1 MPEISKHNLGTYSS
15 ASMDVTDEIYNQ
27 ETVHQAAFVGIFSIF
42 TAMGMIDKNK
52 HGAENFTLRRYEY
65 CLKMLNL
72 LEGKERLF
80 DTPQDEIYRL

>member
-1 MPEISKHNLGTYSS
+1 MRSIIKKRYIRQLLSEFFT
-15 ASMDVTDEIYNQ
+15 
-27 ETVHQAAFVGIFSIF
+27 IF

-52 HGAENFTLRRYEY
+52 HGAENFILRRYEY

-80 DTPQDEIYRL
+80 DTPQNEIYRL

>member
-1 MPEISKHNLGTYSS
+1 MRCIIKKRYIRQLLSEFFT
-15 ASMDVTDEIYNQ
+15 
-27 ETVHQAAFVGIFSIF
+27 IF

>member
-1 MPEISKHNLGTYSS
+1 MRSIIKKRYIRQLLSEFFT
-15 ASMDVTDEIYNQ
+15 
-27 ETVHQAAFVGIFSIF
+27 IF

-52 HGAENFTLRRYEY
+52 HGAENFILRRYEY

>member
-1 MPEISKHNLGTYSS
+1 MRSIIKKRYIRQLLSEFFT
-15 ASMDVTDEIYNQ
+15 
-27 ETVHQAAFVGIFSIF
+27 IF

-52 HGAENFTLRRYEY
+52 HGAENFILRRYEY

-72 LEGKERLF
+72 LEGKERLS

>member
-1 MPEISKHNLGTYSS
+1 MRSIIKKRYIRQLLSEFFT
-15 ASMDVTDEIYNQ
+15 
-27 ETVHQAAFVGIFSIF
+27 IF

-52 HGAENFTLRRYEY
+52 HGAENFIPRRYEY

>member
-1 MPEISKHNLGTYSS
+1 
-15 ASMDVTDEIYNQ
+15 
-27 ETVHQAAFVGIFSIF
+27 
-42 TAMGMIDKNK
+42 MGMIDKNK
-52 HGAENFTLRRYEY
+52 HGAENFILRRYEY

>member
-1 MPEISKHNLGTYSS
+1 MRSIIKKRYIRQLLSEFFT
-15 ASMDVTDEIYNQ
+15 
-27 ETVHQAAFVGIFSIF
+27 IF

>member
-1 MPEISKHNLGTYSS
+1 MRSIIKKRYIRQLLSEFFT
-15 ASMDVTDEIYNQ
+15 
-27 ETVHQAAFVGIFSIF
+27 IF

-52 HGAENFTLRRYEY
+52 HGAENFILRRYEY

-80 DTPQDEIYRL
+80 DTPQDELYRL